1 MRFFTTF
8 FVGLAVAALFVRFAC
23 PRPVPATGVEAS
35 ADAIREFPHN
45 KADCAELAP
54 NARLVELEEC
64 SLELSA
70 RRHAEV

>member
-1 MRFFTTF
+1 MRFFSTF

-23 PRPVPATGVEAS
+23 PRPVPATGVEAL

-45 KADCAELAP
+45 KADCTELAP
-54 NARLVELEEC
+54 NARELEEC